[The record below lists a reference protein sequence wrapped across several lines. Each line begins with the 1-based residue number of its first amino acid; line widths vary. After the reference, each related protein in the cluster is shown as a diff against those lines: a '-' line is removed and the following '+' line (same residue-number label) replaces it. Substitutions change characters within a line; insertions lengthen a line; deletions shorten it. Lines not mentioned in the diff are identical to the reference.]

1 MGTTMEVLQGRHP
14 SEAVTAAHVIK
25 WFGRSLNPPVGLAQ
39 CAEIASSI
47 NGCRW
52 AGEPPPR
59 PGDPG
64 FVRILEPD
72 AADAARW
79 WDFKGVTR
87 AGKTLL
93 HNLPVVTANCERQ
106 NWSPQGQARCDA
118 LNKLT
123 EALQQ
128 AMPYIEFPFGPCERR
143 TGRPSASKQ
152 WHTYALILSHFVLPA
167 MIKAGHPNPAIS
179 RNSVLVRVV
188 REAMIKMGIEGAKIV
203 SASTVS
209 AFLTRWDEF
218 YGLTPQGISALT
230 TNDVREFYALF
241 T

>member
-1 MGTTMEVLQGRHP
+1 MEVLQGRDP
-14 SEAVTAAHVIK
+14 AQAVSAEHVMK
-25 WFGRSLNPPVGLAQ
+25 WFGRSLNPAVGLGQ
-39 CAEIASSI
+39 CAEIASFI

-52 AGEPPPR
+52 AGERPPR
-59 PGDPG
+59 PGQPG

-79 WDFKGVTR
+79 WDFKEVAR
-87 AGKTLL
+87 AGKMLL
-93 HNLPVVTANCERQ
+93 HNLPAVTANWQRQ
-106 NWSPQGQARCDA
+106 NGSPQGPARCDA

-128 AMPYIEFPFGPCERR
+128 TMPYIEFPFGPCEHR

-179 RNSVLVRVV
+179 RNSVLVRV
-188 REAMIKMGIEGAKIV
+188 
-203 SASTVS
+203 
-209 AFLTRWDEF
+209 L
-218 YGLTPQGISALT
+218 
-230 TNDVREFYALF
+230 
-241 T
+241 